1 MYVTIDVC
9 GCARVYRIQNQVF
22 QILTYMY
29 FILQYS
35 IGTYRDILYRDR
47 YRIARC
53 LHPYTHPLYTP
64 YTPYTHPQFYIYAC
78 IVGLYGTKRLLIQL
92 VKQSI
97 AEYIFVNV
105 KKRHTE
111 HDLVNV
117 AQLVSVIVL
126 YFTALYFCSSIFIF
140 RLLSSVIM
148 QLFLAS

>member
-29 FILQYS
+29 FILQYR

-53 LHPYTHPLYTP
+53 LYPYTHPLYTP